1 MSTELT
7 ALYLAL
13 LDFIEPLRTRLADR
27 DALEYLFYRYG
38 WNATMDDA
46 AFARFRQSATVI
58 APVEQFTQTAEALRA
73 KLQAGTG
80 LDPGDVE
87 AVAGSAA
94 VLIRALAGFG
104 MPVLDGLPDP
114 LSRADFWES
123 IAEQIFDDLLERYL
137 RVYQRPIFLVLR
149 LWNVIRYDPTSATGS
164 GRVPYT
170 RVWFDWDQAA
180 GMLTDPLQ
188 ALRQAYHW
196 GDPAQPFDFDGALE
210 AVRLAFTALRVPAA
224 RFSPA
229 LVPGA
234 LPGDATR
241 SAPADVLALR
251 VTLLERD
258 YPGQGAFYRI
268 GFEAYPARRSTDQVP
283 AGLMLRPVLE
293 GGAGA
298 TLPLSS
304 LLNFTI
310 AAALSADEAVGLALF
325 PGEAGLLAGAPAVGA
340 SLTLQT
346 SGTGPWYVFGTAQ
359 TSHITVSGF
368 LLRASIDGSADNPEF
383 RLAASFPGTGEEAGA
398 TAVVTLSGADSFVQE
413 TVSRD
418 ALTFSFAPDIV
429 WSSTT
434 GLTFSG
440 STTPSLHLPLSI
452 PLGPI
457 SLTDASIALGP
468 APQSA
473 ASSRG
478 ITLRAGVG
486 VAGRLGPVSF
496 SIAQLG
502 FSCTITPYTRDDVR
516 ALPASAVPPALG
528 AVDVDLR
535 FAPPTGVGVSIDAGV
550 VTGGGF
556 LTHSG
561 TEYGGSL
568 ELAVSDVTLKA
579 YGLVQTELPGGRP
592 GYSLIAVIST
602 EFSPPV
608 ELPFGF
614 TLEGAGG
621 LIGVNR
627 TIDEDAVRSA
637 LWAHHLD
644 GLLFPADPV
653 AAAPHLMAALD
664 SYFPAA
670 PGRYLFGPLAKLG
683 WGGLVDGEVALLLE
697 LPEPVK
703 LLLIGEIQA
712 LVPSAAPQ
720 LQLHVSFDGG
730 IDFGKKLAFF
740 DASVHDSS
748 ITTYPI
754 SGDLA
759 FRYGWGSGGTLALAL
774 GGFNP
779 RFQPPAGFPALKR
792 VAIAIG
798 SSAAQ
803 IQAQAYLAVTSN
815 TLQFG
820 ARVELT
826 AGTGSF
832 NVHGWLGFDALCQRD
847 PLAFEFDLSA
857 GVELR
862 HGSDVLASVH
872 LDGTVSGPSPW
883 HICGAASV
891 SLLFFD
897 ISVHFDTTW
906 GDQAP
911 QVAAPDPVSAV
922 LAALRDRSGW
932 SGAAGPNVR
941 AIVTLAGDPADADG
955 AVLLDPGGSLR
966 LTQRALPL
974 ALPVTRFQGTP
985 LGRTVRVTL
994 DDLTVL
1000 GAPVTDPV
1008 VATEEFAP
1016 GQFLDLSDAEQ
1027 LSLPSFSLMDA
1038 GVEVGAS
1045 AIDVGSGTRSR
1056 SVATPF
1062 EYDTTI
1068 DDTQLQRPGPGYVI
1082 AETMLLELNAS
1093 AQAAARGLGRYAPPP
1108 AAAPLVA
1115 LAPERWVV
1123 ASTGDLTLSAD
1134 VNTDGSKLGATLAL
1148 GSYLAANP
1156 SAAGRLQVVLAGEAT

>member
-13 LDFIEPLRTRLADR
+13 LDFIEPLRARLADR

-46 AFARFRQSATVI
+46 AFARFRQEATVI
-58 APVEQFTQTAEALRA
+58 APVEQFTQLAEALRA

-80 LDPGDVE
+80 PDPGDVE

-94 VLIRALAGFG
+94 TLIRALAGFG
-104 MPVLDGLPDP
+104 MAGLDGLPDP
-114 LSRADFWES
+114 LSRPDFWDS

-149 LWNVIRYDPTSATGS
+149 LWNVIRYDATSASGP

-210 AVRLAFTALRVPAA
+210 ALRLAFAALGVPAA
-224 RFSPA
+224 RFAPA
-229 LVPGA
+229 FVPGA
-234 LPGDATR
+234 IPGDAAR
-241 SAPADVLALR
+241 SASADLLALR

-258 YPGQGAFYRI
+258 YPGQDAFYRI
-268 GFEAYPARRSTDQVP
+268 GFEAYPAARSTDQVP

-293 GGAGA
+293 GGADT
-298 TLPLSS
+298 TLPLTS

-310 AAALSADEAVGLALF
+310 ATVLSADEAIGLALF
-325 PGEAGLLAGAPAVGA
+325 PGEAGLVAGAAAVGA
-340 SLTLQT
+340 SLTLET

-368 LLRASIDGSADNPEF
+368 LLRASVEGSTDNPEF
-383 RLAASFPGTGEEAGA
+383 RLEARFPGAGGEPGA

-413 TVSRD
+413 TVNRD
-418 ALTFSFAPDIV
+418 AVTFSFAPDIV
-429 WSSTT
+429 WSSKT

-440 STTPSLHLPLSI
+440 KTAPTLNLPLSI

-457 SLTDASIALGP
+457 SLTDASIELG
-468 APQSA
+468 AVPQSA
-473 ASSRG
+473 TSARG
-478 ITLRAGVG
+478 IALRAGVG
-486 VAGRLGPVSF
+486 VAGTLGPVSF

-502 FSCTITPYTRDDVR
+502 FSCVITPYSRDDVR
-516 ALPASAVPPALG
+516 AVPGTAVPPALG
-528 AVDVDLR
+528 AVDVAVQ
-535 FAPPTGVGVSIDAGV
+535 FAPPTGVGVRIDAGV

-568 ELAVSDVTLKA
+568 ELAISDVMLKA
-579 YGLVQTELPGGRP
+579 YGLVQTQLPGRRT

-614 TLEGAGG
+614 TLEGVGG
-621 LIGVNR
+621 LIGINR

-637 LWAHHLD
+637 LWAHHFD

-653 AAAPHLMAALD
+653 TAAPQLMAALD
-664 SYFPAA
+664 SYFPGA

-703 LLLIGEIQA
+703 LLLVGEIQA
-712 LVPSAAPQ
+712 LVPSAEPQ
-720 LQLHVSFDGG
+720 LRLHVSFAGG

-740 DASVHDSS
+740 DASLHDSS

-779 RFQPPAGFPALKR
+779 HFQPPPGFPALKR

-798 SSAAQ
+798 SSVAQ
-803 IQAQAYLAVTSN
+803 IQAQAYLALTSN

-820 ARVELT
+820 ARAELT
-826 AGTGSF
+826 AGTGAF
-832 NVHGWLGFDALCQRD
+832 NVHGWLGFDVLCQRD

-857 GVELR
+857 GIDLR
-862 HGSDVLASVH
+862 HGTDVLASVH
-872 LDGTVSGPSPW
+872 LDGTLSGPSPW
-883 HICGAASV
+883 HISGEASV

-897 ISVHFDTTW
+897 ISVHFDKTW

-911 QVAAPDPVSAV
+911 QVFAPDPVPAV

-932 SGAAGPNVR
+932 RGAPGANVR
-941 AIVTLAGDPADADG
+941 AIVTSAGDPAEAGD
-955 AVLLDPGGSLR
+955 AVLLDPAGGLR

-974 ALPVTRFQGTP
+974 SLPVTRVAGTP
-985 LGRTVRVTL
+985 LGRTVQVTI

-1000 GAPVTDPV
+1000 GAPVTDPTA
-1008 VATEEFAP
+1008 ATEEFAP

-1045 AIDVGSGTRSR
+1045 ATDVGSGTRSR

-1068 DDTQLQRPGPGYVI
+1068 DDTQAQRPAPGYVI
-1082 AETMLLELNAS
+1082 AETTLLALNAS
-1093 AQAAARGLGRYAPPP
+1093 AQAGAGGLGRYAPPP
-1108 AAAPLVA
+1108 TAAPLIA

-1123 ASTGDLTLSAD
+1123 ADTSDLALSAD
-1134 VNTDGSKLGATLAL
+1134 VATDGTKLGAVLAL
-1148 GSYLAANP
+1148 SSYLAAHP
-1156 SAAGRLQVVLAGEAT
+1156 SAAGQLQVVLAGEAT